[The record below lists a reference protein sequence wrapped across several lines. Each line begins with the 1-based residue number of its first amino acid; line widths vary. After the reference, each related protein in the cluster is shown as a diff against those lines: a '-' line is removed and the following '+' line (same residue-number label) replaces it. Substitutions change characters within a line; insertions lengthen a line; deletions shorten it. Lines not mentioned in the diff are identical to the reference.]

1 MPEKADDV
9 ERLKAIQRDVHDV
22 FIGLV
27 KERRLGKLKAPDAEL
42 FSGAFWAGPKAYEL
56 GLIDG
61 ISDVRSKMQEL
72 HGADVRLQVIETQK
86 TGLLSRLR
94 RFAPSTAEPFG
105 GLAFADD
112 LVSAVETR
120 ALWSRFGL

>member
-1 MPEKADDV
+1 ME
-9 ERLKAIQRDVHDV
+9 H
-22 FIGLV
+22 
-27 KERRLGKLKAPDAEL
+27 
-42 FSGAFWAGPKAYEL
+42 

-61 ISDVRSKMQEL
+61 IADVRSKMQEL
-72 HGADVRLQVIETQK
+72 HGTDVRLQVVETQK

-94 RFAPSTAEPFG
+94 RFAPSTGQTAAESLG